1 MNNYS
6 KTLCFDEP
14 HITGGN
20 CHVTLTEAQ
29 AIYSQRLYEIAK
41 KFVTINNDETL
52 LNNFIVVHHARYVSE
67 KGVKCR

>member
-1 MNNYS
+1 MQSYNKILFFN
-6 KTLCFDEP
+6 EP

-20 CHVTLTEAQ
+20 CYITLTEAQ
-29 AIYSQRLYEIAK
+29 AIHSQRLYEIAK

-67 KGVKCR
+67 KE